1 MKRYRLVYSQQTR
14 SAQRSDT
21 MLVEDPNGEWVRYQD
36 VHPDQPQTPP
46 EVWVK
51 LYENTH
57 DHGA

>member
-1 MKRYRLVYSQQTR
+1 VHGQQTR

-21 MLVEDPNGEWVRYQD
+21 RLVEDPNGEWVRYQD